1 MILGGSY
8 IRESLETT
16 ATNKYGISTKE
27 KLSSIFFLLWKLYKK
42 KKLLSELFIYVK

>member
-8 IRESLETT
+8 IQESLETT

-27 KLSSIFFLLWKLYKK
+27 KLSSIFFFFESFTRK